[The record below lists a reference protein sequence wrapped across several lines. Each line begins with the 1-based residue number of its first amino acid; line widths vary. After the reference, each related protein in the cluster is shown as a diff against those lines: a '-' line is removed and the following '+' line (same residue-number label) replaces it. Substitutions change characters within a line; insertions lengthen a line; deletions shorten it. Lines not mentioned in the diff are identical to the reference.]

1 MKLRWTL
8 LFYST
13 LAALIGMSWIAH
25 TLDIS
30 LLSLMTMS
38 LLGMLLGCVTAFL
51 AMIRNIQDKAP
62 AAVVLIC
69 AGPMA
74 LDVLKWIGDLAVFV
88 RYVGPSILLVAG
100 GAIGTAVVAC
110 SILVMK
116 PPTPPREPP
125 VAPAR
130 VVD

>member
-1 MKLRWTL
+1 MKLRWTI

-25 TLDIS
+25 SLNIS
-30 LLSLMTMS
+30 LLSLITMS
-38 LLGMLLGCVTAFL
+38 LLGMLLGCGVAFF
-51 AMIRNIQDKAP
+51 AMIRDVHDKWP
-62 AAVVLIC
+62 AAIILIC

-100 GAIGTAVVAC
+100 GAVGTAVASV
-110 SILVMK
+110 SILVLK
-116 PPTPPREPP
+116 PPTPPRQPP

>member
-1 MKLRWTL
+1 MKLRWTV

-30 LLSLMTMS
+30 LFSLMTAS
-38 LLGMLLGCVTAFL
+38 LLGMLAACVVAFF
-51 AMIRNIQDKAP
+51 AMVKNIPEKWP
-62 AAVVLIC
+62 AAIVLVC
-69 AGPMA
+69 ASPMA
-74 LDVLKWIGDLAVFV
+74 LDVLKWIGNLAVFV

-100 GAIGTAVVAC
+100 GAIGTAVVSI
-110 SILVMK
+110 SILALK
-116 PPTPPREPP
+116 PPAPPREPP